1 MNTMPKAT
9 LDTRALISGL
19 GAATVLL
26 ASACS
31 PDTRTASEL
40 PNPSFDTV
48 TAVVSTRIGD
58 TGMLDEVD
66 EYIFGDIQSVTADDN
81 GLIYVADRLPP
92 SVRVYRPDGEFLA
105 WVGRAGEGP
114 GEFGWPVDLLAVD
127 DRLYVRGLRVTVFKK
142 SEGSEYPDSVLTTWS
157 VPGYANTDSGRARF
171 HDGIYYYP
179 HYRFPRDEP
188 DQYFYLQVAPG
199 GFTTDTV
206 HVPALANIAARRSA
220 AYWVSARSGRMVRGL
235 NIAPFAARAA
245 WDLTGRATVIAG
257 DGSAYAFQEYGPD
270 GQLLRTIKGPVSA
283 PRPVSRSER
292 ADSIAALELR
302 IDSLPV
308 PLDRIEGVAPEIR
321 TGNLPE
327 MLPHFISVHVGSSD
341 RIWVERWRLE
351 GMAESS
357 YFDVLEYD
365 GSYAG
370 TVVVP
375 VPLLM
380 DPPPYF
386 GDDVVIG
393 ITMDPETD
401 VHSVAVSRFKLAGRA
416 QGIR

>member
-1 MNTMPKAT
+1 MNTIPKAT
-9 LDTRALISGL
+9 LDTLALVSSL
-19 GAATVLL
+19 GVATVLL

-31 PDTRTASEL
+31 PDTRTARQ
-40 PNPSFDTV
+40 PPDPSFDTV
-48 TAVVSTRIGD
+48 TAVVSAGIGE

-66 EYIFGDIQSVTADDN
+66 EYIFGEIQSVTADDN

-92 SVRVYRPDGEFLA
+92 SVRVYCPDGEFLA
-105 WVGRAGEGP
+105 WIGRAGEGP

-127 DRLYVRGLRVTVFKK
+127 DRLYVRGFRVTVFKK
-142 SEGSEYPDSVLTTWS
+142 SEGSEYPDSVLTTWP
-157 VPGYANTDSGRARF
+157 VPGFPNSESWRAQF

-179 HYRFPRDEP
+179 HYSYPRNGP
-188 DQYFYLQVAPG
+188 DQYYYLQVDPG

-206 HVPALANIAARRSA
+206 HVPAMANMAARRSA
-220 AYWVSARSGRMVRGL
+220 VYWVSARSGRMVDGL
-235 NIAPFAARAA
+235 NIAPFAARPA

-257 DGSAYAFQEYGPD
+257 DGSAYAFGEYGPD
-270 GQLLRTIKGPVSA
+270 RQLLRMIEGPVSA

-302 IDSLPV
+302 MDSLPV
-308 PLDRIEGVAPEIR
+308 PLDRVEGVAPEIR
-321 TGNLPE
+321 TGNIPE

-341 RIWVERWRLE
+341 RIWVERWGLE
-351 GMAESS
+351 GGSESS

-375 VPLLM
+375 VPLLN
-380 DPPPYF
+380 DPPPFF

-393 ITMDPETD
+393 VTTDPETG
-401 VHSVAVSRFKLAGRA
+401 VHSVVVSQFDLAGRA
-416 QGIR
+416 QRIR